1 MKLISHR
8 KPKGKT
14 YLKVR
19 FVVYP
24 KRLTFEVL
32 EQHPAITA
40 GPIPIVCPSYL
51 VKSIAF
57 PELTEDEIFI
67 RGYRKAL
74 DKNVAS
80 MDFFD
85 NADRDRYLAWAQQAL
100 IDAEP
105 RIIEL
110 CEGKK

>member
-1 MKLISHR
+1 MKILHHH

-24 KRLTFEVL
+24 KRITFEVL
-32 EQHPAITA
+32 EQHQRITVPDDGVLPLSDKVVSA
-40 GPIPIVCPSYL
+40 ALPSLNENY
-51 VKSIAF
+51 V
-57 PELTEDEIFI
+57 FI
-67 RGYRKAL
+67 RGGWIEG
-74 DKNVAS
+74 NNHVAQIHFTN
-80 MDFFD
+80 DT
-85 NADRDRYLAWAQQAL
+85 DRDRYLQWAQQAL

-110 CEGKK
+110 CEGNK